1 MRTAAS
7 LTDPSFQEQFLSSLQ
22 CCLMA
27 FYPQQN
33 FFQNLNRSSQAL
45 PLLYQPSSCNILFF
59 FFLVANSTFFTASSQ
74 GVDSISRNHFLCS
87 SIRSNASSIKVL
99 SWDFYWVFLV
109 AQLVKNPPAVQE
121 TQAQSLHGE
130 DPLEKEMA
138 THSSI
143 LVWKI
148 PWTEEPGRLQSMGSQ
163 RVGHDL
169 ATKPPP
175 WDSSNLV
182 SSLGSILNSSSL
194 AISTI
199 SVATSS
205 TEVLK
210 PSKSSRRAGV
220 NFFQTHVHVDILTA
234 SYESLMSFMAW
245 WILSRR
251 FSTEF
256 AMILRGNH
264 YF

>member
-7 LTDPSFQEQFLSSLQ
+7 LTDPSFQEQFLSSLK

-87 SIRSNASSIKVL
+87 SIRSNAS
-99 SWDFYWVFLV
+99 WVFLV

-175 WDSSNLV
+175 
-182 SSLGSILNSSSL
+182 
-194 AISTI
+194 
-199 SVATSS
+199 
-205 TEVLK
+205 
-210 PSKSSRRAGV
+210 
-220 NFFQTHVHVDILTA
+220 
-234 SYESLMSFMAW
+234 
-245 WILSRR
+245 
-251 FSTEF
+251 
-256 AMILRGNH
+256 
-264 YF
+264 